1 MSSIDMLKEQKRSI
15 IRRHAQSDNLKGL
28 AQVLVTLVC
37 LVILW
42 WAAVL
47 TVAVSYGLTIVAVL
61 LISLFSLRV
70 FALIS
75 PGDHRVCPVSLFR
88 LLALL

>member
-1 MSSIDMLKEQKRSI
+1 MSSIDILKEQKRSI

-28 AQVLVTLVC
+28 AQVLAALVC
-37 LVILW
+37 LAILW

-47 TVAVSYGLTIVAVL
+47 TVAVSYWLTIVAVL

-70 FALIS
+70 RA
-75 PGDHRVCPVSLFR
+75 H
-88 LLALL
+88 A

>member
-15 IRRHAQSDNLKGL
+15 IRRHAQPDNLRGL

-37 LVILW
+37 LAILW

-47 TVAVSYGLTIVAVL
+47 IVAVSYWLIIVAVL
-61 LISLFSLRV
+61 LIS
-70 FALIS
+70 
-75 PGDHRVCPVSLFR
+75 
-88 LLALL
+88 